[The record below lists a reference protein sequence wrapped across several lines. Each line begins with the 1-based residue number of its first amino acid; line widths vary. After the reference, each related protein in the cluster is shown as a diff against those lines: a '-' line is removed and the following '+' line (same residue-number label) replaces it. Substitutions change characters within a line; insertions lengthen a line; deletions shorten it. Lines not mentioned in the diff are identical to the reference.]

1 MWLQKASPTESMK
14 AKDDAFFASNSPN
27 KQVVDS
33 TVRTSSAF
41 FPPARYI
48 YRRLRGLLFEGWWL
62 TWVWWW
68 CRSSGSGR

>member
-33 TVRTSSAF
+33 TVRISSAL
-41 FPPARYI
+41 PPARYI
-48 YRRLRGLLFEGWWL
+48 DRRLRGLLFEG
-62 TWVWWW
+62 
-68 CRSSGSGR
+68 CG

>member
-33 TVRTSSAF
+33 TVRTSPAF
-41 FPPARYI
+41 YLSPIYIQAAAR
-48 YRRLRGLLFEGWWL
+48 L
-62 TWVWWW
+62 VV
-68 CRSSGSGR
+68 